1 MRPKAMRRFAW
12 IWYLGFLA
20 WLVDAF
26 VSMRLRNQQH
36 AVLALMLALV
46 FLAAGVFYSQQKR

>member
-1 MRPKAMRRFAW
+1 MPMRRYAW
-12 IWYLGFLA
+12 IFYAGTLA
-20 WLVDAF
+20 WVIDAF
-26 VSMRLRNQQH
+26 VSMQLRNQQH

>member
-1 MRPKAMRRFAW
+1 MRRFAW
-12 IWYLGFLA
+12 IWFLGFLA

-26 VSMRLRNQQH
+26 VSMRLHNQQH